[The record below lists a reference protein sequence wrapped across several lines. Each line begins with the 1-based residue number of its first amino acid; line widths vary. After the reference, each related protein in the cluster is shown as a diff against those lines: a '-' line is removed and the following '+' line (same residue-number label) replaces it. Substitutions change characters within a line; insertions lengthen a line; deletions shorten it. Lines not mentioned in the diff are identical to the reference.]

1 MYICFKLLYYPPPP
15 GNHSQLTFYSNQMQQ
30 WIIMTTNE
38 ATMNEII
45 WTHFFILKPPFRGL

>member
-1 MYICFKLLYYPPPP
+1 MFQTSLLPPPP